1 MHYVLGAMGM
11 LILAAAWCGPL
22 PNMAGHSFTA
32 HMSLHMAVVALAA
45 PALAC
50 AAANTWVDPVRYM
63 PGLFAAVP
71 ASVVELLIV
80 WAWHAPVLHHAA
92 RNTTWGFAVE
102 QGTFLL
108 AGLWLWLSALGSP
121 NQSRSFELSAIAQ
134 RRGAGVLALLLTS
147 MHMTLLG
154 ALLALS
160 PRLLFQ
166 HHEHSP
172 ISGLGSGLSPL
183 VDQQL
188 GGAVMLVVGGA
199 VYLLGGVWLTGELLR
214 VKRTLNTADA
224 S

>member
-1 MHYVLGAMGM
+1 MRYLLGVIGAT
-11 LILAAAWCGPL
+11 ILAAAWCGPL
-22 PNMAGHSFTA
+22 PTLAGHSFTA

-50 AAANTWVDPVRYM
+50 AAANTKVDPVRYA
-63 PGLFAAVP
+63 PAVFTPVP

-92 RNTTWGFAVE
+92 RNTNWGFAIE

-121 NQSRSFELSAIAQ
+121 DNSRAIQLDAIAQ

-166 HHEHSP
+166 HHQHPSDSWLP
-172 ISGLGSGLSPL
+172 PL
-183 VDQQL
+183 MDQQL
-188 GGAVMLVVGGA
+188 GGAVMLVIGGA

-214 VKRTLNTADA
+214 VKRILKTADA